1 MGNRA
6 KSYLAIL
13 MGVIIAVVD
22 IIWIYQSSYVT
33 IWVIEGA
40 IILVADLAWI
50 YLDYSL
56 MKGGK

>member
-1 MGNRA
+1 MKA
-6 KSYLAIL
+6 ALKSWLAIL

-22 IIWIYQSSYVT
+22 IIWIYQSTGVP
-33 IWVIEGA
+33 IWVEEGI
-40 IILVADLAWI
+40 IILVADVIWI